1 MDIGRSQNPDPR
13 WLLPLICRR
22 GHITRNEIGAIRIG
36 QAETYFQ
43 IPRTI
48 ADKYAAAAART
59 GESEGEEE
67 ALLIERSDAG
77 PREAAR
83 TNRQRRPSRSSADN
97 AFVKAK
103 PVGKSFAKKKHAA
116 PGHGAPAPN
125 AGTGAPGQKH
135 KPKSSQNYK
144 HKHNGP
150 RKQP

>member
-1 MDIGRSQNPDPR
+1 MDIGRSQNADPR

-59 GESEGEEE
+59 GQDDGEEE
-67 ALLIERSDAG
+67 ALLIERSEAG

-83 TNRQRRPSRSSADN
+83 SNRQRRPSRSSADN

-103 PVGKSFAKKKHAA
+103 PPGRNFANKPHARPGK
-116 PGHGAPAPN
+116 PGPH
-125 AGTGAPGQKH
+125 KH
-135 KPKSSQNYK
+135 KRGPK
-144 HKHNGP
+144 
-150 RKQP
+150 

>member
-1 MDIGRSQNPDPR
+1 MDIGRSDNADPR

-48 ADKYAAAAART
+48 ADKFAAAAART
-59 GESEGEEE
+59 GESETEEG
-67 ALLIERSDAG
+67 ALRIERSEAG

-83 TNRQRRPSRSSADN
+83 SNRQRRPSRSTPDN
-97 AFVKAK
+97 GFVKAK
-103 PVGKSFAKKKHAA
+103 PVARKFGKKPHPRPASATPSGNKPAGGQHSKK
-116 PGHGAPAPN
+116 P
-125 AGTGAPGQKH
+125 
-135 KPKSSQNYK
+135 PK
-144 HKHNGP
+144 